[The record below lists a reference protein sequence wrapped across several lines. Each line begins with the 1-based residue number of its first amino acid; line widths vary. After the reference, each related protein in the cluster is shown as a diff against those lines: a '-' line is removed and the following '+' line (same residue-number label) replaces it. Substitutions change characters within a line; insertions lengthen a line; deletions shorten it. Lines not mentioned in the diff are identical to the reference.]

1 MMEETTRSRNGY
13 TLTAASA
20 SSASYDSS
28 AESVMAITDIY
39 IVDTLPPTPFDPS
52 LLAGESSNTQMKEQL
67 MFTQPKC
74 R

>member
-28 AESVMAITDIY
+28 TAESVMAITDIY
-39 IVDTLPPTPFDPS
+39 IVDTLPPAPFDPS
-52 LLAGESSNTQMKEQL
+52 LLAGDSSKL
-67 MFTQPKC
+67 K
-74 R
+74 